1 MRHFIVAA
9 ALLLAAL
16 IVTLGAATMLE
27 NMAAATRQPETEP
40 FIPGTPEPAKRP
52 PMPEQSRSLKLVA
65 RHD

>member
-1 MRHFIVAA
+1 MRHVIVAA

-27 NMAAATRQPETEP
+27 NMAVSNRQPETEP

-52 PMPEQSRSLKLVA
+52 AAPEQSRSLRLVT
-65 RHD
+65 RHS